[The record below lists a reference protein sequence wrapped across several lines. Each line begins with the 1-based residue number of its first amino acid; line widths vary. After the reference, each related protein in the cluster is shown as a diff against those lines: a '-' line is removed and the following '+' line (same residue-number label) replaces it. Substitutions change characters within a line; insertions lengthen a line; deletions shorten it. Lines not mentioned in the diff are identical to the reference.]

1 MFKSGKE
8 PWDAKCVICDQ
19 IISIA
24 NKGKADLEKHLNT
37 EKHKMKIRSTAS
49 TSRID
54 IFMES
59 NANLNLQRSVRATEA
74 TLVYHTVKHHE
85 SFNSLDCT
93 APLCKS
99 IYPDSKIAKDVTCS
113 RSKAEAILKNVL
125 GPFAQE
131 NMLKEVSKIRY
142 LSVSTDSSNH
152 GAIKLF
158 PVLIQYFNPEKGG
171 IQVKLLELQALP
183 NETAETISTYIHTIL
198 TDKNLLDKLIAFS
211 ADNTNTNF
219 GGRERSGTNSVYS
232 RLKSATQND
241 DMVGV
246 GCIAHIF
253 SNSVHHAIESLPI
266 CVDSIVMQMHNHFA
280 SFTVRTEALKKVC
293 SELEIDFKRML
304 SHSKTRWLS
313 LYPAIERILQMYE
326 PLKSYFL
333 SLSYPAR
340 TLQMFFENDFS
351 ECYLWLLHSFMSIYQ
366 SRIKHTETADI
377 SVNEVIDQCSQV
389 VENINERLE
398 QNFCPMKVTEILR
411 RLSEARRDEVEDF
424 KQNMRRM
431 YNIAKDYLNSWT
443 SEFCTDLK
451 HFQWMT
457 LANIPSWE
465 QGAKTI
471 DTLSRKNVQLNDN
484 KFFDQWQNFIK
495 FLKQH
500 EDDSDF
506 KKLLAHQKWT
516 SYFKSFNNEEFYSE
530 LLKLA
535 EYYFAI
541 PGHNANVER
550 VFSLINAQWTKE
562 RSRLQTDTI
571 AKMMFLLCNLKL
583 TCKEFYDMISKEN
596 EILDKVGASAKYN

>member
-1 MFKSGKE
+1 MSKRKCIFSDSLKSQYKMFKSGKE

-411 RLSEARRDEVEDF
+411 RLSEARRDEIEDF

-443 SEFCTDLK
+443 
-451 HFQWMT
+451 
-457 LANIPSWE
+457 
-465 QGAKTI
+465 
-471 DTLSRKNVQLNDN
+471 
-484 KFFDQWQNFIK
+484 
-495 FLKQH
+495 
-500 EDDSDF
+500 
-506 KKLLAHQKWT
+506 
-516 SYFKSFNNEEFYSE
+516 
-530 LLKLA
+530 
-535 EYYFAI
+535 
-541 PGHNANVER
+541 
-550 VFSLINAQWTKE
+550 KE
-562 RSRLQTDTI
+562 
-571 AKMMFLLCNLKL
+571 
-583 TCKEFYDMISKEN
+583 
-596 EILDKVGASAKYN
+596 

>member
-1 MFKSGKE
+1 
-8 PWDAKCVICDQ
+8 
-19 IISIA
+19 
-24 NKGKADLEKHLNT
+24 
-37 EKHKMKIRSTAS
+37 
-49 TSRID
+49 
-54 IFMES
+54 MES

-366 SRIKHTETADI
+366 SRIKHAETADI

-424 KQNMRRM
+424 KQNMRRIGDPAAEQSATWSSYGNSSTM
-431 YNIAKDYLNSWT
+431 NPIGSPQKGAPQVMKVEEGMASISVSARIPEFWREMPRLWFAQFEATIAPQKQGDECRFQLVVSKLNREALQQVADIIYSPPET
-443 SEFCTDLK
+443 
-451 HFQWMT
+451 
-457 LANIPSWE
+457 
-465 QGAKTI
+465 
-471 DTLSRKNVQLNDN
+471 N
-484 KFFDQWQNFIK
+484 KYQV
-495 FLKQH
+495 L
-500 EDDSDF
+500 
-506 KKLLAHQKWT
+506 
-516 SYFKSFNNEEFYSE
+516 
-530 LLKLA
+530 
-535 EYYFAI
+535 
-541 PGHNANVER
+541 
-550 VFSLINAQWTKE
+550 KE
-562 RSRLQTDTI
+562 RLLQVYEESPERQFQRLVGELDLGTQKPSQLLRRMKELARNSKASDETVKNLWITRLPVPVKTVLAASQDQQVDNLAAIADKVMENMQPITGETAARSIQLKRQTDQGRL
-571 AKMMFLLCNLKL
+571 AKA
-583 TCKEFYDMISKEN
+583 EPS
-596 EILDKVGASAKYN
+596 